1 MALARMPDCSATQ
14 YSLQPGEIC
23 LPACP
28 IPDMPELEL
37 EKFSCIPTFGGSSR
51 TSRNPHCFIMPPES
65 PGNEST
71 CLIAAQAALPRLQP
85 PASPTC
91 CKPTPIVDMLQQQS
105 QLAGQLLLP
114 CTQSSLAAITEHRAQ
129 HYATCT
135 RTQASV

>member
-1 MALARMPDCSATQ
+1 MSLPSPLLLHPYIWWGAAGPLANRV
-14 YSLQPGEIC
+14 I
-23 LPACP
+23 
-28 IPDMPELEL
+28 I
-37 EKFSCIPTFGGSSR
+37 
-51 TSRNPHCFIMPPES
+51 PPES

-114 CTQSSLAAITEHRAQ
+114 CTQPSLAATTEHRAQ
-129 HYATCT
+129 HLATCT